1 MSFMNSAL
9 KRNKDLTL
17 PSIEGGFGT
26 MNIKKDK
33 PKGIHTRRIVK
44 VGEDMDIINKIEG
57 SNDRN
62 NEAIQRYARGVNPMV
77 SVSYS
82 NYGNNGGGN
91 PLSRSSSPQSSLIV
105 KILDKGAFRP
115 PVNAP
120 RDLLPIKRINTKPS
134 SIITRKTKS
143 DYTQR
148 VSRNTNFMREINKN
162 NINILDVKPTK
173 TFIRHTLVPK
183 LNTHKYINDDLLKI
197 SVSSGKRKPNDK
209 QMTNRTSGRE
219 INDDLLKISVSSGKH
234 KPNDKQM
241 TNRTSGR
248 EINAKKY
255 LNVDSSKGTTNR
267 TKRIDVKLNT
277 NSYVQDIK
285 TSDVMSNPK
294 INIDK
299 NNYTRRVELSRNIPS
314 YDVFTNLG
322 KIGDVF
328 VNNSRKIKL
337 QPKIQPQ
344 QGIMSSGVKPW
355 NMKENSVIKLENKL
369 TRINKERYNL
379 SVSRF

>member
-9 KRNKDLTL
+9 RRNKDLTL
-17 PSIEGGFGT
+17 PSIEGGLGT

-33 PKGIHTRRIVK
+33 PKGIHTRRIIK

-91 PLSRSSSPQSSLIV
+91 PLSRSSAPQSSLIV

-115 PVNAP
+115 P
-120 RDLLPIKRINTKPS
+120 RDLLPIKRVITKPS
-134 SIITRKTKS
+134 SIITRKTRS
-143 DYTQR
+143 DY
-148 VSRNTNFMREINKN
+148 SKRNDRDINSMREINKH

-173 TFIRHTLVPK
+173 VFIKHTPLPK
-183 LNTHKYINDDLLKI
+183 MNTQKYINDDLLRI
-197 SVSSGKRKPNDK
+197 SATSGKQKPNTK
-209 QMTNRTSGRE
+209 QMKNRTSGRE
-219 INDDLLKISVSSGKH
+219 IS
-234 KPNDKQM
+234 DK
-241 TNRTSGR
+241 NY
-248 EINAKKY
+248 INIE
-255 LNVDSSKGTTNR
+255 SSKGTTNR
-267 TKRIDVKLNT
+267 TKRIDAQLNT
-277 NSYVQDIK
+277 NTYIQDVK
-285 TSDVMSNPK
+285 TSNVVSNPK

-299 NNYTRRVELSRNIPS
+299 NDYTRNVKLSKNVPT
-314 YDVFTNLG
+314 YGAFTNLG
-322 KIGDVF
+322 KTGDKNDYTRNVKLSKNVPAYGAFTNLGKTGDVYS
-328 VNNSRKIKL
+328 NNTRLIKL

-355 NMKENSVIKLENKL
+355 NMKENAIIKLENKL

>member
-17 PSIEGGFGT
+17 PSVEGGFGT

-33 PKGIHTRRIVK
+33 PKGIHTRRIIK
-44 VGEDMDIINKIEG
+44 VGEDMDIIDKIEG

-120 RDLLPIKRINTKPS
+120 RDLLPIKSVNTKPS

-143 DYTQR
+143 DYSRR
-148 VSRNTNFMREINKN
+148 VNRNTNYMREINKN

-173 TFIRHTLVPK
+173 IFIKHTPLPK

-197 SVSSGKRKPNDK
+197 SASSGKHRPNAN

-219 INDDLLKISVSSGKH
+219 INDKNYIH
-234 KPNDKQM
+234 
-241 TNRTSGR
+241 
-248 EINAKKY
+248 
-255 LNVDSSKGTTNR
+255 VDSSKGSTNR
-267 TKRIDVKLNT
+267 TKRIDMKLNT
-277 NSYVQDIK
+277 NSYIQDVK

-294 INIDK
+294 INVDK
-299 NNYTRRVELSRNIPS
+299 NDYTRRVELSRNIPS

-322 KIGDVF
+322 KPGDVF
-328 VNNSRKIKL
+328 VNNSRTVKL

-369 TRINKERYNL
+369 TRINKERYNM